1 MEENVNTTIVMCFS
15 GTDPTGGAGIQAD
28 IETLAGMGCHATPV
42 VTSVTAQD
50 TQNVKGV
57 APMDLTIIVEQARA
71 VLEDMPVHGFKIG
84 LLGSVEAVEAV
95 HTILRDYPG
104 APVVLDPVLRS
115 GSGEELADPEIQDA
129 ICQLL
134 VPESTIITPNSDEA
148 RMLCHEA
155 DTLDACAH
163 ELMDMG
169 AEYVLLTG
177 THENTPMV
185 VNTLYGNNRYMDKY
199 EWERLP
205 HVYHGSGCTLASAL
219 AGLLAQ
225 GLDPM
230 AAARE
235 AQDFTWHS
243 LKAATRL
250 GMGQHIPNRFF
261 WAVGEEEDGEEK
273 EA

>member
-1 MEENVNTTIVMCFS
+1 MNTTIVMCFS
-15 GTDPTGGAGIQAD
+15 GSDPTGGAGIQAD
-28 IETLAGMGCHATPV
+28 IETLASMGCHAAPV
-42 VTSVTAQD
+42 ITTVTAQD
-50 TQNVKGV
+50 TQSVKSV
-57 APMDLTIIVEQARA
+57 VPIDLTTIIEQARA
-71 VLEDMPVHGFKIG
+71 VLEDMPVDGFKIG

-95 HTILRDYPG
+95 HSILQDYRG
-104 APVVLDPVLRS
+104 APVILDPVLKS
-115 GSGEELADPEIQDA
+115 GGGDILADAEVQDA

-134 VPESTIITPNSDEA
+134 LPESTIITPNTNEA

-177 THENTPMV
+177 THENTAMV
-185 VNTLYGNNRYMDKY
+185 TNTLYGNKRYMDKY

-205 HVYHGSGCTLASAL
+205 HVYHGSGCILSSAL

-225 GLDPM
+225 GLDPL

-243 LKAATRL
+243 LQGALRM
-250 GMGQHIPNRFF
+250 GMGQYIPNRFF
-261 WAVGEEEDGEEK
+261 WAAGEEEL
-273 EA
+273 A